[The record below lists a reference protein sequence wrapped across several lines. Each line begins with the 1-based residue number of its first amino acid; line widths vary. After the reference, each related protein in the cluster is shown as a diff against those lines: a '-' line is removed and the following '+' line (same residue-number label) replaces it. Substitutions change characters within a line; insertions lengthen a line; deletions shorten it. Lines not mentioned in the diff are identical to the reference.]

1 MPFNF
6 IALMAVLS
14 LILTAVVVATACGVI
29 VALIAITK
37 LSGQIGELEDELTED
52 YNDFVDSRWEEIDY
66 N

>member
-29 VALIAITK
+29 VALLAINK
-37 LSGQIGELEDELTED
+37 LSEQIGELED

>member
-29 VALIAITK
+29 VALLAINK
-37 LSGQIGELEDELTED
+37 LSQQISELEDGLTED
-52 YNDFVDSRWEEIDY
+52 YNDFADSRWDELDY